1 MVNLAL
7 FDAFRLGN
15 LYEISFAVLKDQ
27 AVAPATTQAVCTID
41 ILDERTFTANLR
53 HHLVVLVFR
62 NLEGVAR
69 IGIDAL
75 PFWQSRFSL
84 RKKTHVIFTKLHK
97 DTIHVGRIFS
107 LQRSRPEHAEERRYA
122 QHESCLYEAW

>member
-1 MVNLAL
+1 MVDFAL

-27 AVAPATTQAVCTID
+27 AVAPATTQAVCTIV

-84 RKKTHVIFTKLHK
+84 GKKTHMVFAELHE
-97 DTIHVGRIFS
+97 DPAHVGRI
-107 LQRSRPEHAEERRYA
+107 
-122 QHESCLYEAW
+122 